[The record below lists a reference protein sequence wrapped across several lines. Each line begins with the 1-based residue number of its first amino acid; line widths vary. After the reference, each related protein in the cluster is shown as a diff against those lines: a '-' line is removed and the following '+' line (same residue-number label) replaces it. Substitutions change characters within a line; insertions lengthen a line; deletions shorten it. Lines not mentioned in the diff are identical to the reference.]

1 VKAGDIVRAAVAAAA
16 LACAGSAQAG
26 AAIGSEI
33 RYVCARAESFSVE
46 RTGTTAVVRFPG
58 RTYYLGANRSRLGQ
72 RFSSS
77 DATLILDGP
86 LAAFAADDRWD
97 VRGCR
102 AAAG

>member
-1 VKAGDIVRAAVAAAA
+1 VNARGIMLVAAATAA

-26 AAIGSEI
+26 AGVGSEI

-72 RFSSS
+72 RFSSR
-77 DATLILDGP
+77 DATLIFDGP
-86 LAAFAADDRWD
+86 LVAFAADDRWD
-97 VRGCR
+97 IRGCR